1 MVNKQSADTL
11 EGAFGSVLRQLR
23 ETKGLSQ
30 EELADRCGIHRTYV
44 SQLERGLKSPT
55 LRLVW
60 QICTSLEVNPLALI
74 AGVQEHM
81 ERHRNTDQSC
91 PS

>member
-1 MVNKQSADTL
+1 MVIKQPADTL

-23 ETKGLSQ
+23 ESRGLSQ
-30 EELADRCGIHRTYV
+30 EELADQCSIHRTYV

-60 QICTSLEVNPLALI
+60 QVCASLQVSPSALI
-74 AGVQEHM
+74 ADVQRRTEGDG
-81 ERHRNTDQSC
+81 NVD
-91 PS
+91 

>member
-1 MVNKQSADTL
+1 MTQQADTL
-11 EGAFGSVLRQLR
+11 ENAFGQALRLLR
-23 ETKGLSQ
+23 EKTGLSQ

-60 QICTSLEVNPLALI
+60 QICGSLDADPLALI
-74 AGVQEHM
+74 GDMVSRLHP
-81 ERHRNTDQSC
+81 HRR
-91 PS
+91 PE

>member
-1 MVNKQSADTL
+1 MVKQPADTL

-60 QICTSLEVNPLALI
+60 QICTSLQVNPLSLI
-74 AGVQEHM
+74 ADVQKHM
-81 ERHRNTDQSC
+81 ESERSTDE
-91 PS
+91 